1 MLKEGMGIK
10 HLFFDLDHTLWDF
23 DRNSKLTF
31 QQIFEEQKITIP
43 IHSFLEVYIP
53 VNLKYWRLYR
63 EDKVEKTALRY
74 HRLKETFDNLQYAIS
89 DDLINQISED
99 YIRYLP
105 NFNYLFDN
113 AIEVL
118 QYLENKYELHIITN
132 GFEEVQN
139 LKLEKSGIHTF
150 FRKIITSECVGVK
163 KPNPKVFEFALE
175 KAGAK
180 AHQSVMIG
188 DSYEA
193 DVMGAIN
200 VGMLAIYFNQKRREE
215 KGILN
220 VNSLVQLKQ
229 YL

>member
-1 MLKEGMGIK
+1 MFREEIEIK

-31 QQIFEEQKITIP
+31 QRIFEEQQITIP
-43 IHSFLEVYIP
+43 IDEFLEAYIP

-63 EDKVEKTALRY
+63 EDKIEKTSLRY
-74 HRLKETFDNLQYAIS
+74 HRLKETFDSLKYTAS
-89 DDLINQISED
+89 DDLINLISED

-105 NFNYLFDN
+105 YFNYLFDD

-118 QYLENKYELHIITN
+118 QYLENKYHLHIITN

-139 LKLEKSGIHTF
+139 LKLEKSGIHKF
-150 FRKIITSECVGVK
+150 FKQIITSECVGVK
-163 KPNPKVFEFALE
+163 KPNPKVFEFALN

-200 VGMLAIYFNQKRREE
+200 SGMKAIHFSQEDKNNEVQR
-215 KGILN
+215 ITT
-220 VNSLVQLKQ
+220 LVELKK

>member
-1 MLKEGMGIK
+1 MFREEMEIK

-31 QQIFEEQKITIP
+31 QQIFEEQKINIP
-43 IHSFLEVYIP
+43 IHNFLEAYIP
-53 VNLKYWRLYR
+53 VNLKYWKLYR
-63 EDKVEKTALRY
+63 EDRVEKSALRY
-74 HRLKETFDNLQYAIS
+74 HRLKEAFDSLEYRVSDNL
-89 DDLINQISED
+89 INLISED

-105 NFNYLFDN
+105 NFNYLFDD

-118 QYLENKYELHIITN
+118 QYLEKKYHLHIITN
-132 GFEEVQN
+132 GFKEVQN

-150 FRKIITSECVGVK
+150 FREIITSECVGVK
-163 KPNPKVFEFALE
+163 KPNPKVFEFALG

-200 VGMLAIYFNQKRREE
+200 SGMRAIHFSQENNGTEGQR
-215 KGILN
+215 
-220 VNSLVQLKQ
+220 VTTLVELKK

>member
-1 MLKEGMGIK
+1 MFREEMEIK

-31 QQIFEEQKITIP
+31 QQIFEEQKINIP
-43 IHSFLEVYIP
+43 IHDFLEAYIP
-53 VNLKYWRLYR
+53 VNLRYWKLYR
-63 EDKVEKTALRY
+63 EDKVEKSALRY
-74 HRLKETFDNLQYAIS
+74 HRLKETFDSLEYRVS
-89 DDLINQISED
+89 DNLINLISED

-105 NFNYLFDN
+105 NFNYLFDD

-118 QYLENKYELHIITN
+118 QYLEKKYHLHIITN

-150 FRKIITSECVGVK
+150 FREIITSECVGVK
-163 KPNPKVFEFALE
+163 KPNPKVFEFALG

-200 VGMLAIYFNQKRREE
+200 SGMRAIHFSQEN
-215 KGILN
+215 KGTEGQR
-220 VNSLVQLKQ
+220 VTTLVELKK

>member
-1 MLKEGMGIK
+1 MFREEMEIK

-63 EDKVEKTALRY
+63 EDKVEKTVLRY
-74 HRLKETFDNLQYAIS
+74 YRLKETFDSLEYVIS

-118 QYLENKYELHIITN
+118 QYLESKYQLHIITN

-150 FRKIITSECVGVK
+150 FREIITSECVGVK
-163 KPNPKVFEFALE
+163 KPNPKVFEFALG

-200 VGMLAIYFNQKRREE
+200 SGMRAIHFSQEDKNNEVQRVT
-215 KGILN
+215 N
-220 VNSLVQLKQ
+220 LVELKK

>member
-1 MLKEGMGIK
+1 MKIK

-23 DRNSKLTF
+23 DKNSKLTF
-31 QQIFEEQKITIP
+31 QKIFQEQNIAIS
-43 IHSFLEVYIP
+43 IDDFLEVYMP

-63 EDKVEKTALRY
+63 EDKIEKAALRY
-74 HRLKETFDNLQYAIS
+74 HRLKETFDALNYKAS
-89 DDLINQISED
+89 DDMIDVISED

-105 NFNYLFDN
+105 NYNYLFSD
-113 AIEVL
+113 AIEIL
-118 QYLENKYELHIITN
+118 EYLENKYHLHIITN

-139 LKLEKSGIHTF
+139 LKLEKSGIHKF
-150 FRKIITSECVGVK
+150 FKQIITSECVGVK
-163 KPNPKVFEFALE
+163 KPNPKVFEFALN

-200 VGMLAIYFNQKRREE
+200 SGMKAIHFSQEDRNNEVQR
-215 KGILN
+215 ITT
-220 VNSLVQLKQ
+220 LVELKK

>member
-1 MLKEGMGIK
+1 MFREEMEIK

-31 QQIFEEQKITIP
+31 QQIFEEQNITIP

-74 HRLKETFDNLQYAIS
+74 YRLKETFDNLKYEIS
-89 DDLINQISED
+89 DDSINQISKD
-99 YIRYLP
+99 YIGYLP

-118 QYLENKYELHIITN
+118 EYLESKYHLHIITN
-132 GFEEVQN
+132 GFEEVQK
-139 LKLEKSGIHTF
+139 LKLKKSGIHSF
-150 FRKIITSECVGVK
+150 FKQIITSECVGVK

-180 AHQSVMIG
+180 AVESVMIG

-193 DVMGAIN
+193 DIIGAIN
-200 VGMLAIYFNQKRREE
+200 SGMRAIHFSEE
-215 KGILN
+215 
-220 VNSLVQLKQ
+220 VNNKEVQQVTSLIDLKK

>member
-1 MLKEGMGIK
+1 MFREEMEIK

-31 QQIFEEQKITIP
+31 QQIFEEQKINIS
-43 IHSFLEVYIP
+43 IHDFLKVYIP
-53 VNLKYWRLYR
+53 VNLKYWKLYR
-63 EDKVEKTALRY
+63 EDRVEKSALRY
-74 HRLKETFDNLQYAIS
+74 HRLKETFDSLEYTVS
-89 DDLINQISED
+89 DKLINLISED

-105 NFNYLFDN
+105 NFNYLFDD

-118 QYLENKYELHIITN
+118 QYLEKKYHLHIITN
-132 GFEEVQN
+132 GFKEVQN

-150 FRKIITSECVGVK
+150 FREIITSECVGVK
-163 KPNPKVFEFALE
+163 KPNPKVFEFALG

-193 DVMGAIN
+193 DIIGAIN
-200 VGMLAIYFNQKRREE
+200 SGMRAIHFSQEN
-215 KGILN
+215 KGTEGQR
-220 VNSLVQLKQ
+220 VSTLVELKK

>member
-1 MLKEGMGIK
+1 MFREEIEIK

-31 QQIFEEQKITIP
+31 QRIFEEQQITIP
-43 IHSFLEVYIP
+43 IDEFLEAYIP

-63 EDKVEKTALRY
+63 EDKIEKTSLRY
-74 HRLKETFDNLQYAIS
+74 YRLKETFDSLKYTAS
-89 DDLINQISED
+89 DDLINLISED

-105 NFNYLFDN
+105 YFNYLFDD

-118 QYLENKYELHIITN
+118 QYLESKYHLHIITN

-139 LKLEKSGIHTF
+139 LKLEKSGIHKF
-150 FRKIITSECVGVK
+150 FKQIITSECVGVK
-163 KPNPKVFEFALE
+163 KPNPKVFEFALN

-200 VGMLAIYFNQKRREE
+200 SGMKAIHFSQEDRNNEVQR
-215 KGILN
+215 ITT
-220 VNSLVQLKQ
+220 LVELKK